1 MTAFSH
7 KPAIAKYLTFD
18 TLQEALF
25 LIHKWLSNCIFHMS
39 VTISTPAGTH

>member
-1 MTAFSH
+1 MTAFSRKP

-25 LIHKWLSNCIFHMS
+25 RIFKWLSNCMSHM
-39 VTISTPAGTH
+39 